1 MDSGSF
7 WKNRIKESAVLNPID
22 RIAEV
27 LFGMIMVLT
36 FTGAISVNSQ
46 GRQEIGE
53 LLWAALGCNVAWG
66 IVDAIMYLMNVVFER
81 GYYMNVLKKL
91 NQQNDAEKGKQIL
104 KEEIQPLISNLLKEE
119 ELNHLYER
127 IKVLPPPD
135 KKNLITWQD
144 ALAGIQIFLL
154 VFLCTLPVS
163 LPFVFIQDAAL
174 ALRVSNGIALVL
186 LFIGG
191 YKLSTYSGFKPI
203 IGGLLYMLTGVL
215 LVFLTMALGG

>member
-1 MDSGSF
+1 MDTGSF

-66 IVDAIMYLMNVVFER
+66 IVDAIMYLMNVLFER
-81 GYYMNVLKKL
+81 GYYLNVINKLKLQK
-91 NQQNDAEKGKQIL
+91 NDENGKRVL
-104 KEEIQPLISNLLKEE
+104 KEEIQPMISALLTEE
-119 ELNHLYER
+119 ELNNLYLR
-127 IKVLPPPD
+127 LKTIPPPD
-135 KKNLITWQD
+135 KKNLFTWQD
-144 ALAGIQIFLL
+144 ALAGVQIFLL

-163 LPFVFIQDAAL
+163 LPFLFIQDAAL

-203 IGGLLYMLTGVL
+203 LGALLYMLTGVL

>member
-66 IVDAIMYLMNVVFER
+66 IVDAIMYLMNVIFER

-91 NQQNDAEKGKQIL
+91 NQQKNEEKGKQIL
-104 KEEIQPLISNLLKEE
+104 KEEIQPLISNLLNAD
-119 ELNHLYER
+119 ELNHLYQR
-127 IKVLPPPD
+127 IKTIPPPD
-135 KKNLITWQD
+135 KKNIITWQD

-163 LPFVFIQDAAL
+163 LPFLFIQDAAL

-203 IGGLLYMLTGVL
+203 LGALLYMLTGVL